1 MSNIIQKDQPPKI
14 GLVSLGCPK
23 ALVDS
28 EVLVNKLQKLG
39 YGISPDYNNADAVVV
54 NTCGFLDSAKA
65 ESLNAIGE
73 ALNENGK
80 VIVTGCLGSTP
91 EFIRESHPNVMTITG
106 PQKFNEVLDSIT
118 ENIPLKSNHFEAKPS
133 SSYVKLTP
141 RHYSY
146 LKISEGCNHKCSFCI
161 IPSLRGPLKSR
172 PMTSIISEAKS
183 LVERGTKELL
193 VISQD
198 TSAYGLDLKFEEV
211 SVNGKTLKT
220 NIYNLVNELGSLG
233 VWVRLHYIY
242 PYPHVRKLIPLMD
255 RNYVLPY
262 LDVPFQHAH
271 PDVLKRMAR
280 PSNNVHD
287 LEQISEWR
295 SINPDLSI
303 RSTFIVGFPG
313 ETESE
318 FNFLLDWLEEAKID
332 RVGCFKYED
341 VSGARSNLMGGHVQ
355 DDIIED
361 RYHRF
366 MRKAQEISAWKL
378 KEKVGKTYTCVI
390 DTVEA
395 DQLLCRTIF
404 DAPEIDGLVSIRT
417 SQTNHHIGDR
427 LEVKIQASSE
437 YDLIGEL
444 VEY

>member
-1 MSNIIQKDQPPKI
+1 MDRNSPNI

-28 EVLVNKLQKLG
+28 EVLINKLQKLG
-39 YGISPDYNNADAVVV
+39 YGISPTYDNADAVVV

-91 EFIRESHPNVMTITG
+91 EFIRQSHPNVMTITG
-106 PQKFNEVLDSIT
+106 PQKFTEVLDSIT
-118 ENIPLKSNHFEAKPS
+118 ENIPIKTNPFEAKPS

-172 PMTSIISEAKS
+172 SLNSILSEAKT

-211 SVNGKTLKT
+211 IVDGKKLKT
-220 NIYNLVNELGSLG
+220 NIYNLVNELASLG
-233 VWVRLHYIY
+233 AWVRLHYIY
-242 PYPHVRKLIPLMD
+242 PYPHVKQLIPLMD
-255 RNYVLPY
+255 HKRVLPY

-287 LEQISEWR
+287 LQQISQWR
-295 SINPDLSI
+295 SINPDLNI

-318 FNFLLDWLEEAKID
+318 FSFLLDWLEEAKIN
-332 RVGCFKYED
+332 RVGCFKYEN
-341 VSGARSNLMGGHVQ
+341 VSGARSNLMEDHIP
-355 DDIIED
+355 DDVIED
-361 RYHRF
+361 RFNRF
-366 MRKAQEISAWKL
+366 MIKAQELSESTL
-378 KEKVGKTYTCVI
+378 QEKVGKTYTCVI
-390 DTVEA
+390 DTVEPEK
-395 DQLLCRTIF
+395 LICRTVF
-404 DAPEIDGLVSIRT
+404 DAPEIDGLVYVPRK
-417 SQTNHHIGDR
+417 QTNHCVGDR
-427 LEVKIQASSE
+427 VLVKIKASSE
-437 YDLIGEL
+437 YDLEGDL
-444 VEY
+444 T

>member
-1 MSNIIQKDQPPKI
+1 MSNGSPKI

-28 EVLVNKLQKLG
+28 EILINKLKKLG
-39 YGISPDYNNADAVVV
+39 YGISPTYDNADAVVV

-80 VIVTGCLGSTP
+80 VIVTGCLGATP
-91 EFIRESHPNVMTITG
+91 EFIRKSHPDVMTITG
-106 PQKFNEVLDSIT
+106 PQKFNEVLNSIT
-118 ENIPLKSNHFEAKPS
+118 EIIPVKSNRFEAKPS

-161 IPSLRGPLKSR
+161 IPSLRGPLESR
-172 PMTSIISEAKS
+172 SMTSVISEAKN
-183 LVERGTKELL
+183 LVEMGTKELL

-198 TSAYGLDLKFEEV
+198 TSAYGLDLKFKEV
-211 SVNGKTLKT
+211 SINGKKLKS
-220 NIYNLVNELGSLG
+220 NIYNLVKELGSLG

-242 PYPHVRKLIPLMD
+242 PYPHVRQLIPLMD
-255 RNYVLPY
+255 QNRVLPY

-287 LEQISEWR
+287 LDQISEWR
-295 SINPDLSI
+295 SINPDINI

-313 ETESE
+313 ETETQ

-341 VSGARSNLMGGHVQ
+341 VSGARSNLMEDHVQ
-355 DDIIED
+355 ADIIED
-361 RYHRF
+361 RFDRF
-366 MRKAQEISAWKL
+366 MRKAQEISALKL
-378 KEKVGKTYTCVI
+378 KEKIGKTYTCII
-390 DTVEA
+390 DTVEES
-395 DQLLCRTIF
+395 QIVCRTMF
-404 DAPEIDGLVSIRT
+404 DAPEIDGLVYVS
-417 SQTNHHIGDR
+417 SDQKAYSVGDR
-427 LEVKIQASSE
+427 LKIKIKDSSE
-437 YDLIGEL
+437 YDLTGEF
-444 VEY
+444 V

>member
-1 MSNIIQKDQPPKI
+1 MDKNSPNIGI
-14 GLVSLGCPK
+14 VSLGCPK

-28 EVLVNKLQKLG
+28 EVLINKLQKLG
-39 YGISPDYNNADAVVV
+39 YGISPTYDNADAVVV

-91 EFIRESHPNVMTITG
+91 EFIRASHPNVMTITG

-118 ENIPLKSNHFEAKPS
+118 ENVPIKTNPFEAKPS

-172 PMTSIISEAKS
+172 SMTSILSEAKS
-183 LVERGTKELL
+183 LVESGTKELL
-193 VISQD
+193 IISQD

-211 SVNGKTLKT
+211 LVNGKKLKT
-220 NIYNLVNELGSLG
+220 NIYNLVNELASLG

-242 PYPHVRKLIPLMD
+242 PYPHVKQLIPLMD
-255 RNYVLPY
+255 QSRVLPY

-341 VSGARSNLMGGHVQ
+341 VSGARSNVMEGHLN
-355 DDIIED
+355 DDIIQD
-361 RYHRF
+361 RYDRF
-366 MRKAQEISAWKL
+366 MYRAQKL
-378 KEKVGKTYTCVI
+378 SELKQREKVGKTYTCVV
-390 DTVEA
+390 DTVEQ
-395 DQLLCRTIF
+395 DLLICRTIF
-404 DAPEIDGLVSIRT
+404 DAPEIDGLVSVPK
-417 SQTNHHIGDR
+417 NHIHYRVGDR
-427 LEVKIQASSE
+427 ITVKIKGSSE
-437 YDLIGEL
+437 YDLEGVL
-444 VEY
+444 F

>member
-1 MSNIIQKDQPPKI
+1 MIQKDQPPKI

-91 EFIRESHPNVMTITG
+91 EFIRESHPNVMAITG

-118 ENIPLKSNHFEAKPS
+118 DNIPLKRNQFEAKPS

-220 NIYNLVNELGSLG
+220 NIYNLVSELGSLG

-341 VSGARSNLMGGHVQ
+341 VSGARSNLMDGHVQ
-355 DDIIED
+355 EEIVED

-366 MRKAQEISAWKL
+366 MRKAQEISELKL
-378 KEKVGKTYTCVI
+378 KEKVGKTYGCVI
-390 DTVEA
+390 DNVEA

-404 DAPEIDGLVSIRT
+404 DAPEIDGLVYVPT
-417 SQTNHHIGDR
+417 NQTNHHTGDR
-427 LEVKIQASSE
+427 LDVKIEASSE
-437 YDLIGEL
+437 YDLIGAL

>member
-1 MSNIIQKDQPPKI
+1 MSNGSPKI

-28 EVLVNKLQKLG
+28 EILINKLKKLG
-39 YGISPDYNNADAVVV
+39 YGISPTYDNADAVVV

-80 VIVTGCLGSTP
+80 VIVTGCLGATP
-91 EFIRESHPNVMTITG
+91 EFIRKSHPDVMTITG
-106 PQKFNEVLDSIT
+106 PQKFNEVLNSIT
-118 ENIPLKSNHFEAKPS
+118 ENIPVQSNRFEAKPS

-172 PMTSIISEAKS
+172 SMTSIISEAKN

-211 SVNGKTLKT
+211 SINGKKLKS

-242 PYPHVRKLIPLMD
+242 PYPHVKQLIPLMD
-255 RNYVLPY
+255 QNRVLPY

-287 LEQISEWR
+287 LDQISEWR
-295 SINPDLSI
+295 SINPDINI

-313 ETESE
+313 ETETQ

-341 VSGARSNLMGGHVQ
+341 VSGARSNLMEDHVQ
-355 DDIIED
+355 ADIIED
-361 RYHRF
+361 RFDRF
-366 MRKAQEISAWKL
+366 MRKAQEISALKL
-378 KEKVGKTYTCVI
+378 KEKIGKTYICVI
-390 DTVEA
+390 DTVEPS
-395 DQLLCRTIF
+395 QIVCRTIF
-404 DAPEIDGLVSIRT
+404 DAPEIDGLVYVPNEQKAYSV
-417 SQTNHHIGDR
+417 GDR
-427 LEVKIQASSE
+427 LEIKINASSE
-437 YDLIGEL
+437 YDLKGQL
-444 VEY
+444 V

>member
-1 MSNIIQKDQPPKI
+1 MSNGSPKI

-28 EVLVNKLQKLG
+28 EILINKLKKLG
-39 YGISPDYNNADAVVV
+39 YGISPTYDNADAVVV

-80 VIVTGCLGSTP
+80 VIVTGCLGATP
-91 EFIRESHPNVMTITG
+91 EFIRKSHPDVMTITG
-106 PQKFNEVLDSIT
+106 PQKFNEVLNSIT
-118 ENIPLKSNHFEAKPS
+118 EIIPVKSNRFEAKPS

-161 IPSLRGPLKSR
+161 IPSLRGPLESR
-172 PMTSIISEAKS
+172 SMTSIISEAKN
-183 LVERGTKELL
+183 LVEMGTKELL

-198 TSAYGLDLKFEEV
+198 TSAYGLDLKFKEV
-211 SVNGKTLKT
+211 SINGKKLKS
-220 NIYNLVNELGSLG
+220 NIYNLVKELGSLG

-242 PYPHVRKLIPLMD
+242 PYPHVRQLIPLMD
-255 RNYVLPY
+255 QNRVLPY

-287 LEQISEWR
+287 LDQISEWR
-295 SINPDLSI
+295 SINPDINI

-313 ETESE
+313 ETETQ

-341 VSGARSNLMGGHVQ
+341 VSGARSNLMEDHVQ

-361 RYHRF
+361 RFDRF
-366 MRKAQEISAWKL
+366 MRKAQEISALKL
-378 KEKVGKTYTCVI
+378 KEKIGKTYTCII
-390 DTVEA
+390 DTVEES
-395 DQLLCRTIF
+395 QIVCRTMF
-404 DAPEIDGLVSIRT
+404 DAPEIDGLVYVS
-417 SQTNHHIGDR
+417 SDQKAYSVGDR
-427 LEVKIQASSE
+427 LKIKIKDSSE
-437 YDLIGEL
+437 YDLTGEF
-444 VEY
+444 V

>member
-1 MSNIIQKDQPPKI
+1 MDKSSPKI

-28 EVLVNKLQKLG
+28 EILINKLQKLG
-39 YGISPDYNNADAVVV
+39 YAISPTYDNADAVVV

-73 ALNENGK
+73 ALKENGK

-118 ENIPLKSNHFEAKPS
+118 ENIPIKSNRFEAKPS
-133 SSYVKLTP
+133 PSYVKLTP
-141 RHYSY
+141 KHYSY

-161 IPSLRGPLKSR
+161 IPSLRGTLKSR
-172 PMTSIISEAKS
+172 SMASIISEAQR

-198 TSAYGLDLKFEEV
+198 TSAYGLDLKFKEV
-211 SVNGKTLKT
+211 SVNGKELKT

-233 VWVRLHYIY
+233 AWVRLHYIY
-242 PYPHVRKLIPLMD
+242 PYPHVKQLIPLMD
-255 RNYVLPY
+255 QNRVLPY

-341 VSGARSNLMGGHVQ
+341 VSGARSNLMDGHVQ

-366 MRKAQEISAWKL
+366 MCKAQEISALKL
-378 KEKVGKTYTCVI
+378 KEKVGKTYTCVV

-404 DAPEIDGLVSIRT
+404 DAPEIDGLVYIPT
-417 SQTNHHIGDR
+417 SQSNHCIGDR
-427 LEVKIQASSE
+427 LKVKIKTSSE

-444 VEY
+444 VKC

>member
-1 MSNIIQKDQPPKI
+1 MDKNSPNI

-28 EVLVNKLQKLG
+28 EVLINKLQQLG
-39 YGISPDYNNADAVVV
+39 YGISPTYGNADAVVV

-91 EFIRESHPNVMTITG
+91 EFILESHPNVMTITG

-118 ENIPLKSNHFEAKPS
+118 EYVPIKSNPFEAKPS

-141 RHYSY
+141 KHYSY

-161 IPSLRGPLKSR
+161 IPSLRGSLKSR
-172 PMTSIISEAKS
+172 SMTSIISEAKR

-198 TSAYGLDLKFEEV
+198 TSAYGLDLKYEEI
-211 SVNGKTLKT
+211 SINGKKLKT
-220 NIYNLVNELGSLG
+220 NIYNLVNELSSLG

-242 PYPHVRKLIPLMD
+242 PYPHVKKLIPLM
-255 RNYVLPY
+255 NENTVLPY

-271 PDVLKRMAR
+271 PDVLKRMVR
-280 PSNNVHD
+280 PSNHVHD

-295 SINPDLSI
+295 SVNPDLSI

-318 FNFLLDWLEEAKID
+318 FKFLLDWLEEAKID

-341 VSGARSNLMGGHVQ
+341 VSGARSNLMENQIQ
-355 DDIIED
+355 DDIKED
-361 RYHRF
+361 RYNRF
-366 MRKAQEISAWKL
+366 MRKAQEISKLKL
-378 KEKVGKTYTCVI
+378 KEKVGKTYSCVV
-390 DTVEA
+390 DKEEP
-395 DQLLCRTIF
+395 DQLLCRSIF
-404 DAPEIDGLVSIRT
+404 DAPEIDGLVYVPNSKT
-417 SQTNHHIGDR
+417 TLSVGDR
-427 LEVKIQASSE
+427 VKVKIKNSSE

-444 VEY
+444 T

>member
-1 MSNIIQKDQPPKI
+1 MSNGSPKI

-28 EVLVNKLQKLG
+28 EILINKLKKLG
-39 YGISPDYNNADAVVV
+39 YGISPTYDNADAVVV

-80 VIVTGCLGSTP
+80 VIVTGCLGATP
-91 EFIRESHPNVMTITG
+91 EFIRKSHPDVMTITG
-106 PQKFNEVLDSIT
+106 PQKFNEVLNSIT
-118 ENIPLKSNHFEAKPS
+118 ENIPVKSNRFEAKPS

-161 IPSLRGPLKSR
+161 IPSLRGPLESR
-172 PMTSIISEAKS
+172 SMTSIISEAKN
-183 LVERGTKELL
+183 LVEMGTKELL

-198 TSAYGLDLKFEEV
+198 TSAYGLDLKFKEV
-211 SVNGKTLKT
+211 SINGKKLKS
-220 NIYNLVNELGSLG
+220 NIYNLVKELGSLG

-242 PYPHVRKLIPLMD
+242 PYPHVRQLIPLMD
-255 RNYVLPY
+255 QNRVLPY

-287 LEQISEWR
+287 LDQISEWR
-295 SINPDLSI
+295 SINPDINI

-313 ETESE
+313 ETETQ

-341 VSGARSNLMGGHVQ
+341 VSGARSNLMEDHVQ

-361 RYHRF
+361 RFDRF
-366 MRKAQEISAWKL
+366 MRKAQEISALKL
-378 KEKVGKTYTCVI
+378 KEKIGKTYTCII
-390 DTVEA
+390 DTVEES
-395 DQLLCRTIF
+395 QIVCRTMF
-404 DAPEIDGLVSIRT
+404 DAPEIDGLVYVS
-417 SQTNHHIGDR
+417 SDQKAYSVGDR
-427 LEVKIQASSE
+427 LKIKIKDSSE
-437 YDLIGEL
+437 YDLTGEF
-444 VEY
+444 V

>member
-1 MSNIIQKDQPPKI
+1 MHKNSPNIGI
-14 GLVSLGCPK
+14 VSLGCPK

-28 EVLVNKLQKLG
+28 EVLINKLQKLG
-39 YGISPDYNNADAVVV
+39 YGISPTYDNADAVVV

-91 EFIRESHPNVMTITG
+91 EFILASHPNIMAITG
-106 PQKFNEVLDSIT
+106 PQKFDEVLDSIT
-118 ENIPLKSNHFEAKPS
+118 EYIPIKTDPFEAKPS

-161 IPSLRGPLKSR
+161 IPSLRGSLKSR
-172 PMTSIISEAKS
+172 SMTSIISEAKR
-183 LVERGTKELL
+183 LIERGTKELL
-193 VISQD
+193 MISQD
-198 TSAYGLDLKFEEV
+198 TSAYGLDLKYEEV
-211 SVNGKTLKT
+211 SINGKKLKT
-220 NIYNLVNELGSLG
+220 NIYNLVNELSSLG

-242 PYPHVRKLIPLMD
+242 PYPHVKKLVPLM
-255 RNYVLPY
+255 NENTVLPY

-271 PDVLKRMAR
+271 PDVLKRMVR
-280 PSNNVHD
+280 PSNHVHD

-295 SINPDLSI
+295 SVNPDLSI

-318 FNFLLDWLEEAKID
+318 FKFLLDWLEEAKID
-332 RVGCFKYED
+332 KVGCFKYED
-341 VSGARSNLMGGHVQ
+341 VSGARSNLMENQIQ
-355 DDIIED
+355 DEIKED
-361 RYHRF
+361 RYNRF
-366 MRKAQEISAWKL
+366 MQQAQEISKLKL
-378 KEKVGKTYTCVI
+378 KEKVGKTYSCVV
-390 DTVEA
+390 DKEEP
-395 DQLLCRTIF
+395 DQLLCRSIF
-404 DAPEIDGLVSIRT
+404 DAPEIDGLVYVANNKTTHSV
-417 SQTNHHIGDR
+417 GDR
-427 LEVKIQASSE
+427 VKVKIKSSSE

-444 VEY
+444 T

>member
-1 MSNIIQKDQPPKI
+1 MDRNSPNI

-28 EVLVNKLQKLG
+28 EVLINKLQKLG
-39 YGISPDYNNADAVVV
+39 YGISPTYDNADAVVV

-91 EFIRESHPNVMTITG
+91 EFIRQSHPNVMTITG
-106 PQKFNEVLDSIT
+106 PQKFTEVLDSIT
-118 ENIPLKSNHFEAKPS
+118 ENIPIKTNPFEAKPS

-172 PMTSIISEAKS
+172 SLNSILSEAKT

-211 SVNGKTLKT
+211 IVDGKKLKT
-220 NIYNLVNELGSLG
+220 NIYNLVNELASLG
-233 VWVRLHYIY
+233 AWVRLHYIY
-242 PYPHVRKLIPLMD
+242 PYPHVKQLIPLMD
-255 RNYVLPY
+255 HKRVLPY

-287 LEQISEWR
+287 LQQISQWR
-295 SINPDLSI
+295 SINPDLNI

-318 FNFLLDWLEEAKID
+318 FSFLLDWLEEAKIN
-332 RVGCFKYED
+332 RVGCFKYEN
-341 VSGARSNLMGGHVQ
+341 VSGARSNLMEDHIQ
-355 DDIIED
+355 DDVIED
-361 RYHRF
+361 RFNRF
-366 MRKAQEISAWKL
+366 MIKAQELSESTL
-378 KEKVGKTYTCVI
+378 QEKVGKTYTCVI
-390 DTVEA
+390 DTVEPEK
-395 DQLLCRTIF
+395 LICRTVF
-404 DAPEIDGLVSIRT
+404 DAPEIDGLVFVPKN
-417 SQTNHHIGDR
+417 QTNHCVGDR
-427 LEVKIQASSE
+427 VLVKIKASSE
-437 YDLIGEL
+437 YDLEGDL
-444 VEY
+444 T

>member
-1 MSNIIQKDQPPKI
+1 MDRNSPNI

-28 EVLVNKLQKLG
+28 EVLINKLQKLG
-39 YGISPDYNNADAVVV
+39 YGISPTYDNADAVVV

-91 EFIRESHPNVMTITG
+91 EFIRQSHPNVMTITG
-106 PQKFNEVLDSIT
+106 PQKFTEVLDSIT
-118 ENIPLKSNHFEAKPS
+118 ENIPIKTNPFEAKPS

-172 PMTSIISEAKS
+172 SLNSILSEAKT

-211 SVNGKTLKT
+211 LVDGKKLKT
-220 NIYNLVNELGSLG
+220 NIYNLVNELASLG
-233 VWVRLHYIY
+233 AWVRLHYIY
-242 PYPHVRKLIPLMD
+242 PYPHVKQLIPLMD
-255 RNYVLPY
+255 HKRVLPY

-287 LEQISEWR
+287 LQQISQWR
-295 SINPDLSI
+295 SINPDLNI

-318 FNFLLDWLEEAKID
+318 FSFLLDWLEEAKIN
-332 RVGCFKYED
+332 RVGCFKYEN
-341 VSGARSNLMGGHVQ
+341 VSGARSNLLEDHIP
-355 DDIIED
+355 DDVIED
-361 RYHRF
+361 RFNRF
-366 MRKAQEISAWKL
+366 MIKAQELSESTL
-378 KEKVGKTYTCVI
+378 QEKVGKTYTCVI
-390 DTVEA
+390 DTVEPEK
-395 DQLLCRTIF
+395 LICRTVF
-404 DAPEIDGLVSIRT
+404 DAPEIDGLVYVPRK
-417 SQTNHHIGDR
+417 QTNHCVGDR
-427 LEVKIQASSE
+427 VLVKIKASSE
-437 YDLIGEL
+437 YDLEGDL
-444 VEY
+444 T

>member
-1 MSNIIQKDQPPKI
+1 MDKNSPNI

-28 EVLVNKLQKLG
+28 EVLINKLQKLG
-39 YGISPDYNNADAVVV
+39 YGISPTYDNADAVVV

-91 EFIRESHPNVMTITG
+91 EFILESHPNVMTITG

-118 ENIPLKSNHFEAKPS
+118 EHVPIKSNPFEAKPS

-141 RHYSY
+141 KHYSY

-161 IPSLRGPLKSR
+161 IPSLRGSLKSR
-172 PMTSIISEAKS
+172 SMTSIISEAKR

-198 TSAYGLDLKFEEV
+198 TSAYGLDLKYEEV
-211 SVNGKTLKT
+211 SINGKKLKT
-220 NIYNLVNELGSLG
+220 NIYNLVNELSSLG

-242 PYPHVRKLIPLMD
+242 PYPHVKKLIPLM
-255 RNYVLPY
+255 NENTVLPY

-271 PDVLKRMAR
+271 PDVLKRMVR
-280 PSNNVHD
+280 PSNHVHD

-295 SINPDLSI
+295 TVNPDLSI

-318 FNFLLDWLEEAKID
+318 FEFLLDWLEEAKID

-341 VSGARSNLMGGHVQ
+341 VSGARSNLMENQIQ
-355 DDIIED
+355 DDIKED
-361 RYHRF
+361 RYNRF
-366 MRKAQEISAWKL
+366 MRKAQEISKLKL
-378 KEKVGKTYTCVI
+378 KEKVGKTYSCVV
-390 DTVEA
+390 DKEEP
-395 DQLLCRTIF
+395 DQLLCRSIF
-404 DAPEIDGLVSIRT
+404 DAPEIDGLVYVPNNKTTHSV
-417 SQTNHHIGDR
+417 GDR
-427 LEVKIQASSE
+427 VKVKIKSSSE

-444 VEY
+444 T

>member
-1 MSNIIQKDQPPKI
+1 MDRNSPNI

-28 EVLVNKLQKLG
+28 EVLINKLQKLG
-39 YGISPDYNNADAVVV
+39 YGISPTYDNADAVVV

-91 EFIRESHPNVMTITG
+91 EFIRQSHPNVMTITG
-106 PQKFNEVLDSIT
+106 PQKFTEVLDSIT
-118 ENIPLKSNHFEAKPS
+118 ENIPIKTNPFEAKPS

-172 PMTSIISEAKS
+172 SLNSILSEAKT

-211 SVNGKTLKT
+211 IVDGKKLKT
-220 NIYNLVNELGSLG
+220 NIYNLVNELASLG
-233 VWVRLHYIY
+233 AWVRLHYIY
-242 PYPHVRKLIPLMD
+242 PYPHVKKLIPLMD
-255 RNYVLPY
+255 HKRVLPY

-287 LEQISEWR
+287 LQQISQWR
-295 SINPDLSI
+295 SINPDLNI

-318 FNFLLDWLEEAKID
+318 FSFLLDWLEEAKIN
-332 RVGCFKYED
+332 RVGCFKYEN
-341 VSGARSNLMGGHVQ
+341 VSGARSNLMEDHIP
-355 DDIIED
+355 DDVIED
-361 RYHRF
+361 RFNRF
-366 MRKAQEISAWKL
+366 MIKAQELSESTL
-378 KEKVGKTYTCVI
+378 QEKVGKTYTCVI
-390 DTVEA
+390 DTVEPEK
-395 DQLLCRTIF
+395 LICRTVF
-404 DAPEIDGLVSIRT
+404 DAPEIDGLVYVPKN
-417 SQTNHHIGDR
+417 QTNHCVGDR
-427 LEVKIQASSE
+427 VLVKIKASSE
-437 YDLIGEL
+437 YDLEGDL
-444 VEY
+444 T

>member
-1 MSNIIQKDQPPKI
+1 MSNGSPKI

-28 EVLVNKLQKLG
+28 EILINKLKKLG
-39 YGISPDYNNADAVVV
+39 YGISPTYDNADAVVV

-65 ESLNAIGE
+65 ESLNAISE

-80 VIVTGCLGSTP
+80 VIVTGCLGATP
-91 EFIRESHPNVMTITG
+91 EFIRKSHPDVMTITG
-106 PQKFNEVLDSIT
+106 PQKFNEVLNSIT
-118 ENIPLKSNHFEAKPS
+118 GNIPVKRNRFEAKPS

-141 RHYSY
+141 KHYSY

-161 IPSLRGPLKSR
+161 IPSLRGPLESR
-172 PMTSIISEAKS
+172 SMTSIIAEAKN

-198 TSAYGLDLKFEEV
+198 TSAYGLDLKFKEV
-211 SVNGKTLKT
+211 SINGKKLKS
-220 NIYNLVNELGSLG
+220 NIYNLVKELGSLG

-242 PYPHVRKLIPLMD
+242 PYPHVRQLIPLMD
-255 RNYVLPY
+255 QNRVLPY

-287 LEQISEWR
+287 LDQISEWR
-295 SINPDLSI
+295 SINPDISI

-313 ETESE
+313 ETESQ

-341 VSGARSNLMGGHVQ
+341 VSGARSNLMEDHIQ
-355 DDIIED
+355 ADIIED
-361 RYHRF
+361 RFDRF
-366 MRKAQEISAWKL
+366 MRKAQEISALKL
-378 KEKVGKTYTCVI
+378 KEKIGKTYTCVI
-390 DTVEA
+390 DTVEPT
-395 DQLLCRTIF
+395 QIVCRTIF
-404 DAPEIDGLVSIRT
+404 DAPEIDGSVCVPTDRKT
-417 SQTNHHIGDR
+417 YNVGDR
-427 LEVKIQASSE
+427 LKIKIKVSSE
-437 YDLIGEL
+437 YDLRGEL
-444 VEY
+444 V

>member
-1 MSNIIQKDQPPKI
+1 MSNGSPKI

-28 EVLVNKLQKLG
+28 EILINKLKKLG
-39 YGISPDYNNADAVVV
+39 YGISPTYDNADAVVV

-65 ESLNAIGE
+65 ESLNAISE

-80 VIVTGCLGSTP
+80 VIVTGCLGATP
-91 EFIRESHPNVMTITG
+91 EFIRKSHPDVMTITG
-106 PQKFNEVLDSIT
+106 PQKFNEVLNSIT
-118 ENIPLKSNHFEAKPS
+118 ENIPVKSNRFEAKPS

-161 IPSLRGPLKSR
+161 IPSLRGPLESR
-172 PMTSIISEAKS
+172 SMTSIISEAKN

-211 SVNGKTLKT
+211 SINGKRLKS
-220 NIYNLVNELGSLG
+220 NIYSLVNELGSLG

-242 PYPHVRKLIPLMD
+242 PYPHVKQLIPLMD
-255 RNYVLPY
+255 QNRVLPY

-287 LEQISEWR
+287 LDQISEWR
-295 SINPDLSI
+295 SINPDISI

-313 ETESE
+313 ETESQ

-341 VSGARSNLMGGHVQ
+341 VSGARSNLMEDHVQ
-355 DDIIED
+355 ADIIED
-361 RYHRF
+361 RFDRF
-366 MRKAQEISAWKL
+366 MRKAQEISALKL
-378 KEKVGKTYTCVI
+378 KEKIGKTYICVI
-390 DTVEA
+390 DTVEPS
-395 DQLLCRTIF
+395 QIVCRTIF
-404 DAPEIDGLVSIRT
+404 DAPEIDGLVYVPTDRKT
-417 SQTNHHIGDR
+417 YNVGDR
-427 LEVKIQASSE
+427 LKIKIKVSSE
-437 YDLIGEL
+437 YDLRGEL
-444 VEY
+444 V

>member
-1 MSNIIQKDQPPKI
+1 MDRNSPNI

-28 EVLVNKLQKLG
+28 EVLINKLQKLG
-39 YGISPDYNNADAVVV
+39 YGISPTYDNADAVVV

-91 EFIRESHPNVMTITG
+91 EFIRQSHPNVMTITG
-106 PQKFNEVLDSIT
+106 PQKFTEVLDSIT
-118 ENIPLKSNHFEAKPS
+118 ENIPIKTNPFEAKPS

-172 PMTSIISEAKS
+172 SLNSILSEAKT

-211 SVNGKTLKT
+211 LIDGKKLKT
-220 NIYNLVNELGSLG
+220 NIYNLVNELASLG
-233 VWVRLHYIY
+233 AWVRLHYIY
-242 PYPHVRKLIPLMD
+242 PYPHVKQLIPLMD
-255 RNYVLPY
+255 HKRVLPY

-287 LEQISEWR
+287 LQQISQWR
-295 SINPDLSI
+295 SINPDLNI

-318 FNFLLDWLEEAKID
+318 FSFLLDWLEEAKIN
-332 RVGCFKYED
+332 RVGCFKYEN
-341 VSGARSNLMGGHVQ
+341 VSGARSNLMEDHIP
-355 DDIIED
+355 DDVIED
-361 RYHRF
+361 RFNRF
-366 MRKAQEISAWKL
+366 MIKAQELSESTL
-378 KEKVGKTYTCVI
+378 QEKVGKTYTCVI
-390 DTVEA
+390 DTVEPEK
-395 DQLLCRTIF
+395 LICRTVF
-404 DAPEIDGLVSIRT
+404 DAPEIDGLVYVPKN
-417 SQTNHHIGDR
+417 QTNHCVGDR
-427 LEVKIQASSE
+427 VLVKIKASSE
-437 YDLIGEL
+437 YDLEGDL
-444 VEY
+444 T

>member
-1 MSNIIQKDQPPKI
+1 MDKNSPNI

-28 EVLVNKLQKLG
+28 EVLINKLQKLG
-39 YGISPDYNNADAVVV
+39 YGISPTYDNADAVVV

-73 ALNENGK
+73 ALNKNGK
-80 VIVTGCLGSTP
+80 VIVTGCLGTTP
-91 EFIRESHPNVMTITG
+91 EFIRVSHPNVMAITG

-118 ENIPLKSNHFEAKPS
+118 KNIPIKSNPFEAKPS
-133 SSYVKLTP
+133 SAYVKLTP
-141 RHYSY
+141 KHYSY

-172 PMTSIISEAKS
+172 SITSILSEAKT

-193 VISQD
+193 IISQD
-198 TSAYGLDLKFEEV
+198 TSAYGLDLKFKEEL
-211 SVNGKTLKT
+211 VNGKKLKT
-220 NIYNLVNELGSLG
+220 NIFNLVNELGSLG
-233 VWVRLHYIY
+233 AWVRLHYIY
-242 PYPHVRKLIPLMD
+242 PYPHVKQLIPLMD
-255 RNYVLPY
+255 HNSVLPY

-280 PSNNVHD
+280 PSNNIHD
-287 LEQISEWR
+287 LEQISQWR
-295 SINPDLSI
+295 LINSDLSI

-318 FNFLLDWLEEAKID
+318 FDFLLDWLEEAKID

-341 VSGARSNLMGGHVQ
+341 VSGARSNLMEDHLH

-361 RYHRF
+361 RFNRF
-366 MRKAQEISAWKL
+366 MSKAQELSELKL
-378 KEKVGKTYTCVI
+378 KEKVGKTFTCVV
-390 DTVEA
+390 DNVA
-395 DQLLCRTIF
+395 PDLLICRTIF
-404 DAPEIDGLVSIRT
+404 DAPEIDGLVYVKKN
-417 SQTNHHIGDR
+417 QTNHCVGDR
-427 LEVKIQASSE
+427 IKVKIKGSSE
-437 YDLIGEL
+437 YDLEGTL
-444 VEY
+444 F

>member
-1 MSNIIQKDQPPKI
+1 MEKSSPKI

-28 EVLVNKLQKLG
+28 EILINKLQKLG
-39 YGISPDYNNADAVVV
+39 YGISPTYDNADAVVV

-73 ALNENGK
+73 ALKENGK

-91 EFIRESHPNVMTITG
+91 EFIRESHPNVLTITG

-118 ENIPLKSNHFEAKPS
+118 DNIPVKSNRFEAKPS

-172 PMTSIISEAKS
+172 SMASIISEAKS

-198 TSAYGLDLKFEEV
+198 TSAYGLDLKFKEV
-211 SVNGKTLKT
+211 SVNGKELKT
-220 NIYNLVNELGSLG
+220 NIYNLVNELASLG
-233 VWVRLHYIY
+233 VWIRLHYIY
-242 PYPHVRKLIPLMD
+242 PYPHVKQLIPLMD
-255 RNYVLPY
+255 QNRVLPY

-271 PDVLKRMAR
+271 PEVLKRMAR

-295 SINPDLSI
+295 LINPDLSI

-341 VSGARSNLMGGHVQ
+341 VSGARSNMMDGHVQ

-366 MRKAQEISAWKL
+366 MRKAQEISTLRL
-378 KEKVGKTYTCVI
+378 KEKVGKTYTCII

-404 DAPEIDGLVSIRT
+404 DAPEIDGLVYIPN
-417 SQTNHHIGDR
+417 SQKKYFAGDR
-427 LEVKIQASSE
+427 LEVKIKGSSQ
-437 YDLIGEL
+437 YDLKGEI
-444 VEY
+444 V

>member
-1 MSNIIQKDQPPKI
+1 MSNGSPKI

-28 EVLVNKLQKLG
+28 EILINKLKKLG
-39 YGISPDYNNADAVVV
+39 YGISPTYDNADAVVV

-80 VIVTGCLGSTP
+80 VIVTGCLGATP
-91 EFIRESHPNVMTITG
+91 EFIRKSHPDVMTITG
-106 PQKFNEVLDSIT
+106 PQKFNEVLNSIT
-118 ENIPLKSNHFEAKPS
+118 EIIPVKSNRFEAKPS

-172 PMTSIISEAKS
+172 SMTSIISEAKN

-198 TSAYGLDLKFEEV
+198 TSAYGLDLKFKEV
-211 SVNGKTLKT
+211 SINGKKLKS
-220 NIYNLVNELGSLG
+220 NIYNLVKELGSLG

-242 PYPHVRKLIPLMD
+242 PYPHVRQLIPLMD
-255 RNYVLPY
+255 QNRVLPY

-287 LEQISEWR
+287 LDQISEWR
-295 SINPDLSI
+295 SINPDISI

-313 ETESE
+313 ETESQ

-341 VSGARSNLMGGHVQ
+341 VSGARSNLMEDHVQ

-361 RYHRF
+361 RFDRF
-366 MRKAQEISAWKL
+366 MRKAQEISALKL
-378 KEKVGKTYTCVI
+378 KEKIGKTYTCII
-390 DTVEA
+390 DTVEES
-395 DQLLCRTIF
+395 QIVCRTMF
-404 DAPEIDGLVSIRT
+404 DAPEIDGLVYVS
-417 SQTNHHIGDR
+417 SDQKAYSVGDR
-427 LEVKIQASSE
+427 LKIKIKDSSE
-437 YDLIGEL
+437 YDLTGEF
-444 VEY
+444 V

>member
-1 MSNIIQKDQPPKI
+1 MDKNSPNI

-28 EVLVNKLQKLG
+28 EVLINKLQKLG
-39 YGISPDYNNADAVVV
+39 YGISPTYDNADAVVV

-80 VIVTGCLGSTP
+80 VIVTGCLGTTP

-118 ENIPLKSNHFEAKPS
+118 KNIPIKSNPFEAKPS

-141 RHYSY
+141 KHYSY

-172 PMTSIISEAKS
+172 SLTSILSEAKT

-193 VISQD
+193 IISQD
-198 TSAYGLDLKFEEV
+198 TSAYGLDLKFEEKL
-211 SVNGKTLKT
+211 VNGKKLKT

-233 VWVRLHYIY
+233 AWVRLHYIY
-242 PYPHVRKLIPLMD
+242 PYPHVKRLIPLMD
-255 RNYVLPY
+255 HSGVLPY

-295 SINPDLSI
+295 SINPDLNI

-332 RVGCFKYED
+332 RVGCFKYEN
-341 VSGARSNLMGGHVQ
+341 VSGARSNLMEDHLHNDV
-355 DDIIED
+355 IED
-361 RYHRF
+361 RFNRF
-366 MRKAQEISAWKL
+366 MSKAQELSEMKL
-378 KEKVGKTYTCVI
+378 KEKVGKTYTCVV
-390 DTVEA
+390 DTVER
-395 DQLLCRTIF
+395 DLLLCRTIF
-404 DAPEIDGLVSIRT
+404 DAPEIDGLVSVPVNQI
-417 SQTNHHIGDR
+417 HHREGDR
-427 LEVKIQASSE
+427 ITVKIKSSSE
-437 YDLIGEL
+437 YDLVGEL
-444 VEY
+444 SQG

>member
-1 MSNIIQKDQPPKI
+1 MDKPAPNI

-28 EVLVNKLQKLG
+28 EVLINKLQKLG
-39 YGISPDYNNADAVVV
+39 YGISPNYDNADAVVV

-73 ALNENGK
+73 ALSENGK

-118 ENIPLKSNHFEAKPS
+118 ENVPIKSNPFEAKPS

-141 RHYSY
+141 KHYSY

-161 IPSLRGPLKSR
+161 IPSLRGPLQSR
-172 PMTSIISEAKS
+172 SMNSILSEAKA

-211 SVNGKTLKT
+211 SVNGKKLKT

-242 PYPHVRKLIPLMD
+242 PYPHVRKLIPLMN

-280 PSNNVHD
+280 PSHNVHD

-295 SINPDLSI
+295 SVNPELSI

-332 RVGCFKYED
+332 RAGCFKYED
-341 VSGARSNLMGGHVQ
+341 VYGARSNLMEDHIQ
-355 DDIIED
+355 TDIIDD
-361 RYHRF
+361 RYDRF
-366 MRKAQEISAWKL
+366 MRKAQEISALKL
-378 KEKVGKTYTCVI
+378 KEKVGKTYTCLV
-390 DTVEA
+390 DTVEE

-404 DAPEIDGLVSIRT
+404 DAPEIDGLVYVPT
-417 SQTNHHIGDR
+417 THTNHATGD
-427 LEVKIQASSE
+427 LLKVKINASSE
-437 YDLIGEL
+437 YDLKGQL
-444 VEY
+444 V

>member
-1 MSNIIQKDQPPKI
+1 MDKNSPNI

-28 EVLVNKLQKLG
+28 EVLINKLQKLG
-39 YGISPDYNNADAVVV
+39 YGISPTYDNADAVVV

-91 EFIRESHPNVMTITG
+91 EFILESHPNVMTITG

-118 ENIPLKSNHFEAKPS
+118 EHVPIKSNPFEAKPS

-141 RHYSY
+141 KHYSY

-161 IPSLRGPLKSR
+161 IPSLRGSLKSR
-172 PMTSIISEAKS
+172 SMTSIISEAKR

-198 TSAYGLDLKFEEV
+198 TSAYGLDLKYEEV
-211 SVNGKTLKT
+211 SINGKKLKT
-220 NIYNLVNELGSLG
+220 NIYNLVNELSSLG

-242 PYPHVRKLIPLMD
+242 PYPNVKKLIPLM
-255 RNYVLPY
+255 NENTVLPY

-271 PDVLKRMAR
+271 PDVLKRMVR
-280 PSNNVHD
+280 PSNHVHD

-295 SINPDLSI
+295 SVNPDLSI

-318 FNFLLDWLEEAKID
+318 FKFLLDWLEEAKID

-341 VSGARSNLMGGHVQ
+341 VSGARSNLMENQIQ
-355 DDIIED
+355 DEIKED
-361 RYHRF
+361 RYNRF
-366 MRKAQEISAWKL
+366 MRQAQEISKLKL
-378 KEKVGKTYTCVI
+378 KEKVGKTYSCVI
-390 DTVEA
+390 DKAES
-395 DQLLCRTIF
+395 DQFLCRSIF
-404 DAPEIDGLVSIRT
+404 DAPEIDGLVYVPNNKTTHSV
-417 SQTNHHIGDR
+417 GDR
-427 LEVKIQASSE
+427 VKVKIKSSSE

-444 VEY
+444 T

>member
-1 MSNIIQKDQPPKI
+1 MTQKDQPPQI

-28 EVLVNKLQKLG
+28 EVLVNKLRKLG
-39 YGISPDYNNADAVVV
+39 YGISPNYDNADAVVV

-118 ENIPLKSNHFEAKPS
+118 ENIPLKSNQFEAKPS

-211 SVNGKTLKT
+211 SVNGKKLKT
-220 NIYNLVNELGSLG
+220 NIYNLVSELGSLG

-255 RNYVLPY
+255 QNYVLPY

-287 LEQISEWR
+287 LEQISDWR
-295 SINPDLSI
+295 SVNPDLNI

-313 ETESE
+313 ETETE

-341 VSGARSNLMGGHVQ
+341 VAGARSNLMVDHVQ
-355 DDIIED
+355 TDIIED
-361 RYHRF
+361 RYDRF
-366 MRKAQEISAWKL
+366 MRKAQEISALKL
-378 KEKVGKTYTCVI
+378 KEKVGNTYTCLI
-390 DTVEA
+390 DTIEPN
-395 DQLLCRTIF
+395 QLLCRTIF
-404 DAPEIDGLVSIRT
+404 DAPEIDGVVCVPTNQT
-417 SQTNHHIGDR
+417 SYSIGDS
-427 LEVKIQASSE
+427 LKVKISGASE
-437 YDLIGEL
+437 YDLIGDL
-444 VEY
+444 V

>member
-1 MSNIIQKDQPPKI
+1 MDKNSPKI

-28 EVLVNKLQKLG
+28 EVLINKLQKLG
-39 YGISPDYNNADAVVV
+39 YGISQTYDNADAVVV
-54 NTCGFLDSAKA
+54 NTCGFLDSAKT

-91 EFIRESHPNVMTITG
+91 EFIRDSHPNVMAIAG

-118 ENIPLKSNHFEAKPS
+118 ENIPIKSNPFEAKPS

-172 PMTSIISEAKS
+172 SMASILSEAKS

-193 VISQD
+193 IISQD
-198 TSAYGLDLKFEEV
+198 TSAYGLDLKFEETL
-211 SVNGKTLKT
+211 VNGKKLKT
-220 NIYNLVNELGSLG
+220 NIYNLVNELASLG
-233 VWVRLHYIY
+233 IWVRLHYIY
-242 PYPHVRKLIPLMD
+242 PYPHVKQLIPLMD
-255 RNYVLPY
+255 QNRVLPY

-287 LEQISEWR
+287 LSLI
-295 SINPDLSI
+295 
-303 RSTFIVGFPG
+303 
-313 ETESE
+313 
-318 FNFLLDWLEEAKID
+318 
-332 RVGCFKYED
+332 
-341 VSGARSNLMGGHVQ
+341 
-355 DDIIED
+355 
-361 RYHRF
+361 
-366 MRKAQEISAWKL
+366 
-378 KEKVGKTYTCVI
+378 
-390 DTVEA
+390 
-395 DQLLCRTIF
+395 
-404 DAPEIDGLVSIRT
+404 
-417 SQTNHHIGDR
+417 HI
-427 LEVKIQASSE
+427 
-437 YDLIGEL
+437 
-444 VEY
+444 

>member
-1 MSNIIQKDQPPKI
+1 MDKNPPNI

-28 EVLVNKLQKLG
+28 EVLINKLQKLG
-39 YGISPDYNNADAVVV
+39 YGISPNYDNADAVVV

-118 ENIPLKSNHFEAKPS
+118 ENVPIKSNPFEAKPS

-141 RHYSY
+141 KHYSY

-172 PMTSIISEAKS
+172 SMNSIISEAKA

-211 SVNGKTLKT
+211 SINGKKLKT

-295 SINPDLSI
+295 SVNPDLSI

-318 FNFLLDWLEEAKID
+318 FKFLLDWLEEAKID

-341 VSGARSNLMGGHVQ
+341 VSGARANLMENHVKA
-355 DDIIED
+355 DTIED
-361 RYHRF
+361 RYDRL
-366 MRKAQEISAWKL
+366 MRKTQEISSWKL
-378 KEKVGKTYTCVI
+378 KEKVGNTYTCIV
-390 DTVEA
+390 DNVET
-395 DQLLCRTIF
+395 DQLVCRTIF
-404 DAPEIDGLVSIRT
+404 DAPEIDGLVYVPT
-417 SQTNHHIGDR
+417 NQNHHNVGDR
-427 LEVKIQASSE
+427 LKVKINASSE
-437 YDLIGEL
+437 YDLTGK
-444 VEY
+444 VV

>member
-1 MSNIIQKDQPPKI
+1 MNNIIQKNQPPKI

-28 EVLVNKLQKLG
+28 EVLINKLKKLG
-39 YGISPDYNNADAVVV
+39 YGISPDYDNADAVVV

-91 EFIRESHPNVMTITG
+91 EFIRESHPNVMAITG
-106 PQKFNEVLDSIT
+106 PQKFSEVLDSIT
-118 ENIPLKSNHFEAKPS
+118 ANVPLKSNRFEATPS
-133 SSYVKLTP
+133 SSYIKLTP

-172 PMTSIISEAKS
+172 SMTSIISEAKS

-211 SVNGKTLKT
+211 LVNGKKLKS

-255 RNYVLPY
+255 QNHVLPY

-295 SINPDLSI
+295 SVNPDLSI

-341 VSGARSNLMGGHVQ
+341 VYGARSNLMEDHVQ
-355 DDIIED
+355 SDIIED
-361 RYHRF
+361 RYDRF
-366 MRKAQEISAWKL
+366 MRKAQEISALKL
-378 KEKVGKTYTCVI
+378 KEKVGKTYTCLI
-390 DTVEA
+390 DTVET

-404 DAPEIDGLVSIRT
+404 DAPEIDGLVYVPT
-417 SQTNHHIGDR
+417 KHANHSVGDQLKVR
-427 LEVKIQASSE
+427 INTSSE
-437 YDLIGEL
+437 YDLTGEL
-444 VEY
+444 A

>member
-1 MSNIIQKDQPPKI
+1 MSNGSPKI

-28 EVLVNKLQKLG
+28 EILINKLKKLG
-39 YGISPDYNNADAVVV
+39 YGISPTYDNADAVVV

-80 VIVTGCLGSTP
+80 VIVTGCLGATP
-91 EFIRESHPNVMTITG
+91 EFIRKSHPDVMTITG
-106 PQKFNEVLDSIT
+106 PQKFNEVLNSIT
-118 ENIPLKSNHFEAKPS
+118 ENIPVKSNRFEAKPS

-161 IPSLRGPLKSR
+161 IPSLRGPLESR
-172 PMTSIISEAKS
+172 SMTSIISEAKN
-183 LVERGTKELL
+183 LVEMGTKELL

-198 TSAYGLDLKFEEV
+198 TSAYGLDLKFKEV
-211 SVNGKTLKT
+211 SINGKKLKS

-242 PYPHVRKLIPLMD
+242 PYPHVKQLIPLMD
-255 RNYVLPY
+255 QNRVLPY

-287 LEQISEWR
+287 LDQISEWR
-295 SINPDLSI
+295 SINPDINI

-313 ETESE
+313 ETETQ

-341 VSGARSNLMGGHVQ
+341 VSGARSNLMEDHVQ

-361 RYHRF
+361 RFDRF
-366 MRKAQEISAWKL
+366 MRKAQEISALKL
-378 KEKVGKTYTCVI
+378 KEKIGKTYTCII
-390 DTVEA
+390 DTVEES
-395 DQLLCRTIF
+395 QIVCRTMF
-404 DAPEIDGLVSIRT
+404 DAPEIDGLVYVS
-417 SQTNHHIGDR
+417 SDQKAYSVGDR
-427 LEVKIQASSE
+427 LKIKIKDSSE
-437 YDLIGEL
+437 YDLTGEL
-444 VEY
+444 V

>member
-1 MSNIIQKDQPPKI
+1 MDKSSPKI

-28 EVLVNKLQKLG
+28 EILINKLQKLG
-39 YGISPDYNNADAVVV
+39 YGISPTYDNADAVVV

-73 ALNENGK
+73 ALKENGK

-106 PQKFNEVLDSIT
+106 PQKFSEVLDSIT
-118 ENIPLKSNHFEAKPS
+118 DNIPVKSNRFEAKPS

-161 IPSLRGPLKSR
+161 IPSLRGSLKSR
-172 PMTSIISEAKS
+172 SMTSIISEAKS

-198 TSAYGLDLKFEEV
+198 TSAYGLDLKFKEV
-211 SVNGKTLKT
+211 SVNGKELKT
-220 NIYNLVNELGSLG
+220 NIYNLVNELASLG
-233 VWVRLHYIY
+233 AWVRLHYIY
-242 PYPHVRKLIPLMD
+242 PYPHVSQLIPLMD
-255 RNYVLPY
+255 QNRVLPY

-271 PDVLKRMAR
+271 PEVLKRMAR

-341 VSGARSNLMGGHVQ
+341 VSGARSNLMDGHVQ

-366 MRKAQEISAWKL
+366 MRKAQEISALKL

-395 DQLLCRTIF
+395 EQLLCRTIF
-404 DAPEIDGLVSIRT
+404 DAPEIDGLVYIPNSKK
-417 SQTNHHIGDR
+417 NHVVGDR
-427 LEVKIQASSE
+427 LEVKIKSSSQ

-444 VEY
+444 V

>member
-1 MSNIIQKDQPPKI
+1 MNKNSPKI

-28 EVLVNKLQKLG
+28 EVLINKLQKLG
-39 YGISPDYNNADAVVV
+39 YGISPTYDKADAVVV

-91 EFIRESHPNVMTITG
+91 EFIRKSHPNVMAITG

-118 ENIPLKSNHFEAKPS
+118 ENIPIKGNQFEAKPS

-141 RHYSY
+141 KHYSY

-172 PMTSIISEAKS
+172 SMNSILSEAKA

-193 VISQD
+193 IISQD
-198 TSAYGLDLKFEEV
+198 TSAYGLDLKFEEEL
-211 SVNGKTLKT
+211 VNGKKLKT
-220 NIYNLVNELGSLG
+220 NIFNLVNELGSLG
-233 VWVRLHYIY
+233 AWVRLHYIY
-242 PYPHVRKLIPLMD
+242 PYPHVKRLIPLMD
-255 RNYVLPY
+255 QDRVLPY

-318 FNFLLDWLEEAKID
+318 FSFLLDWLEEAKIN
-332 RVGCFKYED
+332 RVGCFKYEN
-341 VSGARSNLMGGHVQ
+341 VSGARSNLMEDHIQ
-355 DDIIED
+355 DDVIED
-361 RYHRF
+361 RFNRF
-366 MRKAQEISAWKL
+366 MTKAQELSELKL

-390 DTVEA
+390 DTVEPEK
-395 DQLLCRTIF
+395 LICRTVF
-404 DAPEIDGLVSIRT
+404 DAPEIDGLVYVPNK
-417 SQTNHHIGDR
+417 QPHHYVGDR
-427 LEVKIQASSE
+427 VTVKIKTSSE
-437 YDLIGEL
+437 YDLEGEL
-444 VEY
+444 T

>member
-1 MSNIIQKDQPPKI
+1 MDKNSPKI

-28 EVLVNKLQKLG
+28 EVLINKLQTLG
-39 YGISPDYNNADAVVV
+39 YGISQTYDNADAVVV
-54 NTCGFLDSAKA
+54 NTCGFLDSAKT

-91 EFIRESHPNVMTITG
+91 EFILASHPNVMTITG

-118 ENIPLKSNHFEAKPS
+118 EHVPIMSNPFEAKPS

-172 PMTSIISEAKS
+172 SMASILSEAKS

-193 VISQD
+193 IISQD
-198 TSAYGLDLKFEEV
+198 TSAYGLDLKFEETI
-211 SVNGKTLKT
+211 VNGKKLKT
-220 NIYNLVNELGSLG
+220 NIYNLVNELASLG
-233 VWVRLHYIY
+233 IWVRLHYIY
-242 PYPHVRKLIPLMD
+242 PYPHVKQLIPLMD
-255 RNYVLPY
+255 QNRVLPY

-341 VSGARSNLMGGHVQ
+341 VSGARSNAMEGHLH
-355 DDIIED
+355 DDIIQD
-361 RYHRF
+361 RYDRF
-366 MRKAQEISAWKL
+366 MSRAQQLSELKL
-378 KEKVGKTYTCVI
+378 KEKIGKTFTCII
-390 DTVEA
+390 DSVEQ
-395 DQLLCRTIF
+395 DRLICRSIF
-404 DAPEIDGLVSIRT
+404 DAPEIDGIVSVPNKQRHYRVGEHVT
-417 SQTNHHIGDR
+417 
-427 LEVKIQASSE
+427 VKIKGSSE
-437 YDLIGEL
+437 YDLEGEL
-444 VEY
+444 LIS

>member
-1 MSNIIQKDQPPKI
+1 MSNGSPKI

-28 EVLVNKLQKLG
+28 EILINKLKKLG
-39 YGISPDYNNADAVVV
+39 YGISPTYDNADAVVV

-80 VIVTGCLGSTP
+80 VIVTGCLGATP
-91 EFIRESHPNVMTITG
+91 EFIRKSHPDVMTITG
-106 PQKFNEVLDSIT
+106 PQKFSEVLNSIT
-118 ENIPLKSNHFEAKPS
+118 ENIPVQSNRFEAKPS

-161 IPSLRGPLKSR
+161 IPSLRGPLASR
-172 PMTSIISEAKS
+172 SMTSIISEAKN

-211 SVNGKTLKT
+211 SVNGKKLKS
-220 NIYNLVNELGSLG
+220 NIYNLVNELGALG

-242 PYPHVRKLIPLMD
+242 PYPHVRQLIPLMD
-255 RNYVLPY
+255 QNRVLPY

-295 SINPDLSI
+295 SINPDISI

-313 ETESE
+313 ETESQ

-332 RVGCFKYED
+332 KVGCFKYED
-341 VSGARSNLMGGHVQ
+341 VSGARSNLMEDHVQ
-355 DDIIED
+355 ADIIED
-361 RYHRF
+361 RFDRF
-366 MRKAQEISAWKL
+366 MRKAQEISSLKL
-378 KEKVGKTYTCVI
+378 KEKIGKTYTCVI
-390 DTVEA
+390 DTVEPS
-395 DQLLCRTIF
+395 QIVCRTIF
-404 DAPEIDGLVSIRT
+404 DAPEIDGLVYIPNDQKSY
-417 SQTNHHIGDR
+417 SVGDR
-427 LEVKIQASSE
+427 LEIKINASSE
-437 YDLIGEL
+437 YDLKGQL
-444 VEY
+444 V

>member
-1 MSNIIQKDQPPKI
+1 MDKNSPKI

-28 EVLVNKLQKLG
+28 EVLINKLQKMG
-39 YGISPDYNNADAVVV
+39 YGISPTYDSADAVIV

-91 EFIRESHPNVMTITG
+91 EFIREAHPNVMTITG

-118 ENIPLKSNHFEAKPS
+118 ENIPIKSNPFEAKPS
-133 SSYVKLTP
+133 SSYIKLTP

-172 PMTSIISEAKS
+172 SMNSIISEAKT
-183 LVERGTKELL
+183 LVKKGTKELL
-193 VISQD
+193 IISQD

-211 SVNGKTLKT
+211 LINGKKLKT
-220 NIYNLVNELGSLG
+220 NIYNLVKELASLG

-242 PYPHVRKLIPLMD
+242 PYPHVKQLIPLMD
-255 RNYVLPY
+255 HNSVLPY

-271 PDVLKRMAR
+271 PEVLKRMAR
-280 PSNNVHD
+280 PSNNVHE

-295 SINPDLSI
+295 SVNPDLNV

-318 FNFLLDWLEEAKID
+318 FNFLLDWLEVAKID
-332 RVGCFKYED
+332 RVGCFKYEN
-341 VSGARSNLMGGHVQ
+341 VSGARSNLIKDHVQ
-355 DDIIED
+355 DEVIED
-361 RYHRF
+361 RFNRF
-366 MRKAQEISAWKL
+366 MSKAQELSKLKL
-378 KEKVGKTYTCVI
+378 KEKVGNTYTCVI
-390 DTVEA
+390 DAVEP
-395 DQLLCRTIF
+395 DKLICRTIF
-404 DAPEIDGLVSIRT
+404 DAPEVDGLVYVPKKNET
-417 SQTNHHIGDR
+417 HHCVGDR
-427 LEVKIQASSE
+427 VPVKIKSSSE
-437 YDLIGEL
+437 YDLEGKL
-444 VEY
+444 T

>member
-1 MSNIIQKDQPPKI
+1 MDKNSPNI

-28 EVLVNKLQKLG
+28 EVLINKLQQLG
-39 YGISPDYNNADAVVV
+39 YGISPTYGNADAVVV

-91 EFIRESHPNVMTITG
+91 EFILESHPNVMTITG

-118 ENIPLKSNHFEAKPS
+118 EHVPIKSNPFEAKPS

-141 RHYSY
+141 KHYSY

-161 IPSLRGPLKSR
+161 IPSLRGSLKSR
-172 PMTSIISEAKS
+172 SMTSIISEAKR

-198 TSAYGLDLKFEEV
+198 TSAYGLDLKYEEI
-211 SVNGKTLKT
+211 SINGKKLKT
-220 NIYNLVNELGSLG
+220 NIYNLVNELSSLG

-242 PYPHVRKLIPLMD
+242 PYPHVKKLIPLM
-255 RNYVLPY
+255 NENTVLPY

-271 PDVLKRMAR
+271 PDVLKRMVR
-280 PSNNVHD
+280 PSNHVHD

-295 SINPDLSI
+295 SVNPDLSI

-318 FNFLLDWLEEAKID
+318 FEFLLDWLEEAKID

-341 VSGARSNLMGGHVQ
+341 VSGARSNLMENQIQ
-355 DDIIED
+355 DDIKED
-361 RYHRF
+361 RYNRF
-366 MRKAQEISAWKL
+366 MRKAQEISKLKL
-378 KEKVGKTYTCVI
+378 KEKVGKTYSCVV
-390 DTVEA
+390 DKEEP
-395 DQLLCRTIF
+395 DQLLCRSIF
-404 DAPEIDGLVSIRT
+404 DAPEIDGLVYVPNNNTAHSL
-417 SQTNHHIGDR
+417 GDR
-427 LEVKIQASSE
+427 VKVKIKNSSE

-444 VEY
+444 T